1 MSITGD
7 VVFPAHAFDAE
18 SGARKSMMTRSRVIF
33 ADEISWLSCGN
44 SPGLDN
50 HVDDRFRS
58 ILSFFLPSLSF
69 FSFQFEEGNRRG
81 GKEMRYIFNKFI
93 ISREIND
100 A

>member
-50 HVDDRFRS
+50 HIDDRFRS

-69 FSFQFEEGNRRG
+69 FLSNSKKEIEEEEKRCGIYLTNLLFRAR
-81 GKEMRYIFNKFI
+81 
-93 ISREIND
+93 
-100 A
+100 